1 MIFDQNNQNRN
12 IQVRKMIGTKNVN
25 LVFFW
30 LKRISN
36 VKTKERKEKEQLTP
50 KMYDLQSVFFGFFM
64 VNQRKDKGIQ
74 QQKKTDKPK
83 SSPNSIQKGK

>member
-12 IQVRKMIGTKNVN
+12 IQVRKMIGTKNVD

-83 SSPNSIQKGK
+83 GSPNSIQKGK